1 MHSNVSYMSP
11 LAQCGT
17 SMPRTDS
24 AYTQGGGIA
33 ACCNGVLCAKP
44 VPGGAVRGRS
54 AEAAPWSGIAT
65 HDMTAGGHVLYDIS
79 DLSGTHDCMCAVQPI
94 HPLRS
99 L

>member
-1 MHSNVSYMSP
+1 MRPAAMEYCVQS
-11 LAQCGT
+11 QCL
-17 SMPRTDS
+17 
-24 AYTQGGGIA
+24 
-33 ACCNGVLCAKP
+33 V
-44 VPGGAVRGRS
+44 VRYEDAD

-65 HDMTAGGHVLYDIS
+65 HDMAAGGHVLYDIS